1 MEPEWTKKNISNNT
15 ICSYYYVIFV
25 IIAIAAIMA
34 VIGAFVVPFI
44 KGISPGM
51 KALQIVTFIIQAI
64 IGVAGSLAAYLMCDR
79 ALKPTSR
86 VL

>member
-1 MEPEWTKKNISNNT
+1 
-15 ICSYYYVIFV
+15 
-25 IIAIAAIMA
+25 MA
-34 VIGAFVVPFI
+34 VIGAFIVPFI

-51 KALQIVTFIIQAI
+51 KALQIVGFVIQAI